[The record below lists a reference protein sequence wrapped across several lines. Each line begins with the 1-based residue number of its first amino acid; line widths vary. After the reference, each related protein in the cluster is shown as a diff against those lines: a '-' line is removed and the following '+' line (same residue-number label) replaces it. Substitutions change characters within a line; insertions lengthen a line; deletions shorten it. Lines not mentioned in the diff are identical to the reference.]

1 MLYRSISKSKP
12 IYIYI
17 SMYIYIYIEIVYQ
30 IVIKHICSRGA
41 EKLEAG
47 NAARIAGQPTWQT
60 SFLAPTHWRFQTY
73 QPAEELKASGG
84 DKTLFLQCFL
94 IQP

>member
-1 MLYRSISKSKP
+1 MCIDLYLNLNL
-12 IYIYI
+12 
-17 SMYIYIYIEIVYQ
+17 
-30 IVIKHICSRGA
+30 HICSRGA

-47 NAARIAGQPTWQT
+47 NAARVAGQPTWQT

-84 DKTLFLQCFL
+84 DKNLFLQCFL